1 MTEGALPVIPGGDDI
16 KQMMKTGQ
24 LYLIKNSGIVRRT
37 YIIIEET
44 FDYHDQFD
52 QEELDSLEY
61 SWLSD
66 LQGIPEC

>member
-1 MTEGALPVIPGGDDI
+1 MITGGDDN

-24 LYLIKNSGIVRRT
+24 LYLIKKSGIVRRT
-37 YIIIEET
+37 YIIVEET
-44 FDYHDQFD
+44 FDYHDQFE
-52 QEELDSLEY
+52 QEELDGLEY